1 MSRQSVYEKILIEL
15 GGSGTPEDI
24 YSFGTGI
31 GLISCS
37 MNAVR
42 TALRNGIK
50 NGVFEGNLND
60 GVRLPWATRDKLK
73 PTTREYI
80 EKYMQRVNHQGGLL
94 LALDAK
100 SDERYN
106 EVFGRL
112 DDLQRQVSQL
122 TAELEAL
129 KAEA

>member
-15 GGSGTPEDI
+15 GGAGTPEDI
-24 YSFGTGI
+24 YSFGIGM

-37 MNAVR
+37 MSGVR
-42 TALRNGIK
+42 TALRNAIK
-50 NGVFEGNLND
+50 NGVLEGNLND
-60 GVRLPWATRDKLK
+60 GVRLSWATRDKLN

-94 LALDAK
+94 LALDART
-100 SDERYN
+100 DERFT
-106 EVFGRL
+106 ELFGRV
-112 DDLQRQVSQL
+112 DALQRQVDQL